1 METENNP
8 NKGYNENNEN
18 PNLETSNQE
27 IENSEKKNLNHPII
41 DETNKNIEVIQN
53 DLIVDQNQINNNN
66 NNINE
71 MNDNNNNI
79 KEMNDNNNNINEM
92 NDNNNNI
99 NEIKD
104 NNNNI
109 NTENNNNILNNIYSN
124 TENNNNNNI
133 LNDNNNKTEN
143 NNIIV
148 NDINS
153 NSPQLTNESETLVKT
168 LYKIRNE
175 ITNKTENINKIDD
188 KLDEMTKINKQDIIN
203 KLNKKKFIL
212 KNLHKKS
219 SSLQIN
225 LHQLDKAQLK
235 LENESYMSIP
245 LNTIEIIKKDRLKS
259 IRNEKRS
266 LILKLHDID
275 DQINTIVYQENK
287 THSKKDIIKKFLDN
301 FENDKEHFSEAMM
314 TINRNIY
321 KRRKERNE
329 ERLKEEEEYEKKNK
343 EESNLKK
350 RDEELKKI
358 EFMNNQKKLEEK
370 IKEKNN
376 KIINHVRKFING
388 SPSYKDK
395 NYITSEEK
403 ELIRKQDENN
413 YLKIQLAKRKDFYKP
428 ISSRELNNFA
438 KEVIINEK
446 KTFAELEQK
455 KIQLE
460 DLFKERKELL
470 PKYQS
475 HFYKNSLEKDKEF
488 LNRENNRIEKIN
500 EQKQKI
506 KIFGEGIKKF
516 HFPKSIS
523 EKLKKQRE
531 NIISNLKGENRIEK
545 IKDLKK
551 QIQKANNKYQIFNTI
566 SSQDLKKK
574 NPIKVNNDTL
584 SNDKRKITKSK
595 DYLTLM
601 RKERE
606 LKNNKLSMSADNKE
620 QWDKMMKNNK
630 NNRNIFDNIYDI
642 QEKSN
647 QLQREAE
654 FKTQLYNLDPKK
666 NAKMRN
672 EISDLYIG
680 SIQAKLKII
689 KTIQDKEYEDHFN

>member
-8 NKGYNENNEN
+8 NKEYNENNEN

-27 IENSEKKNLNHPII
+27 IENSEKKNLNQPII

-71 MNDNNNNI
+71 I
-79 KEMNDNNNNINEM
+79 NDNNNNINEM
-92 NDNNNNI
+92 NDNNINI
-99 NEIKD
+99 N
-104 NNNNI
+104 N
-109 NTENNNNILNNIYSN
+109 ENNNNNLNDINST

-133 LNDNNNKTEN
+133 LNDNNNNTEN

-212 KNLHKKS
+212 NNLHKKS
-219 SSLQIN
+219 SSLQLN

-321 KRRKERNE
+321 KRRKERNK

-403 ELIRKQDENN
+403 ELIRKQEENN

-428 ISSRELNNFA
+428 ISSRELNNFT

-455 KIQLE
+455 KIQLG

-470 PKYQS
+470 PKYHS
-475 HFYKNSLEKDKEF
+475 RFYINSLEKDKEF

-551 QIQKANNKYQIFNTI
+551 QIQNANNKYQIPIFNTI

-574 NPIKVNNDTL
+574 NPIKDNKDTL
-584 SNDKRKITKSK
+584 SNDKRKNAKSK
-595 DYLTLM
+595 DYLALM

>member
-8 NKGYNENNEN
+8 NKEYNENNEN

-27 IENSEKKNLNHPII
+27 IENSEKKNLNQPII

-71 MNDNNNNI
+71 INDNNNNI
-79 KEMNDNNNNINEM
+79 KAMNDNNNNINA
-92 NDNNNNI
+92 
-99 NEIKD
+99 
-104 NNNNI
+104 
-109 NTENNNNILNNIYSN
+109 ENNNNNLNDINST
-124 TENNNNNNI
+124 TENNNNNDI
-133 LNDNNNKTEN
+133 LNDNNNNTEN

-212 KNLHKKS
+212 NNLHKKS
-219 SSLQIN
+219 SSLQLN

-321 KRRKERNE
+321 KRRKERNK

-403 ELIRKQDENN
+403 ELIRKQEENN

-428 ISSRELNNFA
+428 ISSREINNFT

-455 KIQLE
+455 KIQLG

-470 PKYQS
+470 PKYHS
-475 HFYKNSLEKDKEF
+475 RFYINSLEKDKEF

-551 QIQKANNKYQIFNTI
+551 QIQNANNKYQIPIFNTI

-574 NPIKVNNDTL
+574 NPIKDNKDTL
-584 SNDKRKITKSK
+584 SNDKRKNAKSK
-595 DYLTLM
+595 DYLALM

>member
-8 NKGYNENNEN
+8 NKEYNENNEN

-27 IENSEKKNLNHPII
+27 IENSEKKNLNQPII

-71 MNDNNNNI
+71 I
-79 KEMNDNNNNINEM
+79 NDNNNNINEM
-92 NDNNNNI
+92 NDNNI
-99 NEIKD
+99 
-104 NNNNI
+104 NI
-109 NTENNNNILNNIYSN
+109 NTENNNNNLNDINST
-124 TENNNNNNI
+124 TENNNNNDI
-133 LNDNNNKTEN
+133 LNDNNNNTEN

-212 KNLHKKS
+212 NNLHKKS
-219 SSLQIN
+219 SSLQLN

-321 KRRKERNE
+321 KRRKERNK

-403 ELIRKQDENN
+403 ELIRKQEENN

-428 ISSRELNNFA
+428 ISSREINNFT

-455 KIQLE
+455 KIQLG

-470 PKYQS
+470 PKYHS
-475 HFYKNSLEKDKEF
+475 RFYINSLEKDKEF

-551 QIQKANNKYQIFNTI
+551 QIQNANNKYQIPIFNTI

-574 NPIKVNNDTL
+574 NPIKDNKDTL
-584 SNDKRKITKSK
+584 SNDKRKNAKSK
-595 DYLTLM
+595 DYLALM

-647 QLQREAE
+647 QLQKEAE

>member
-8 NKGYNENNEN
+8 NKEYNENNEN

-27 IENSEKKNLNHPII
+27 IENSEKKNLNQPII

-71 MNDNNNNI
+71 INDNNNNI
-79 KEMNDNNNNINEM
+79 KAMNDNNNNINA
-92 NDNNNNI
+92 
-99 NEIKD
+99 
-104 NNNNI
+104 
-109 NTENNNNILNNIYSN
+109 ENNNNNLNDINST

-133 LNDNNNKTEN
+133 LNDNNNNTEN

-212 KNLHKKS
+212 NNLHKKS
-219 SSLQIN
+219 SSLQLN

-321 KRRKERNE
+321 KRRKERNK

-403 ELIRKQDENN
+403 ELIRKQEENN

-428 ISSRELNNFA
+428 ISSREINNFT

-455 KIQLE
+455 KIQLG

-470 PKYQS
+470 PKYHS
-475 HFYKNSLEKDKEF
+475 RFYINSLEKDKEF

-551 QIQKANNKYQIFNTI
+551 QIQNANNKYQIPIFNTI

-574 NPIKVNNDTL
+574 NPIKDNKDTL
-584 SNDKRKITKSK
+584 SNDKRKNAKSK
-595 DYLTLM
+595 DYLALM

>member
-1 METENNP
+1 
-8 NKGYNENNEN
+8 
-18 PNLETSNQE
+18 
-27 IENSEKKNLNHPII
+27 
-41 DETNKNIEVIQN
+41 
-53 DLIVDQNQINNNN
+53 
-66 NNINE
+66 
-71 MNDNNNNI
+71 
-79 KEMNDNNNNINEM
+79 
-92 NDNNNNI
+92 
-99 NEIKD
+99 
-104 NNNNI
+104 
-109 NTENNNNILNNIYSN
+109 
-124 TENNNNNNI
+124 
-133 LNDNNNKTEN
+133 
-143 NNIIV
+143 
-148 NDINS
+148 
-153 NSPQLTNESETLVKT
+153 
-168 LYKIRNE
+168 
-175 ITNKTENINKIDD
+175 
-188 KLDEMTKINKQDIIN
+188 MTKINKQDIIN

-212 KNLHKKS
+212 NNLHKKS
-219 SSLQIN
+219 SSLQLN

-321 KRRKERNE
+321 KRRKERNK

-403 ELIRKQDENN
+403 ELIRKQEENN

-428 ISSRELNNFA
+428 ISSRELNNFT

-455 KIQLE
+455 KIQLG

-470 PKYQS
+470 PKYHS
-475 HFYKNSLEKDKEF
+475 RFYINSLEKDKEF

-551 QIQKANNKYQIFNTI
+551 QIQNANNKYQIPIFNTI

-574 NPIKVNNDTL
+574 NPIKDNKDTL
-584 SNDKRKITKSK
+584 SNDKRKNAKSK
-595 DYLTLM
+595 DYLALM

>member
-8 NKGYNENNEN
+8 NKEYNENNEN

-27 IENSEKKNLNHPII
+27 IENSEKKNLNQPII

-71 MNDNNNNI
+71 MNDNNI
-79 KEMNDNNNNINEM
+79 
-92 NDNNNNI
+92 
-99 NEIKD
+99 
-104 NNNNI
+104 NI
-109 NTENNNNILNNIYSN
+109 NTENNNNNLNDINST
-124 TENNNNNNI
+124 TENNNNNDI
-133 LNDNNNKTEN
+133 LNDNNNNTEN

-212 KNLHKKS
+212 NNLHKKS
-219 SSLQIN
+219 SSLQLN

-321 KRRKERNE
+321 KRRKERNK

-403 ELIRKQDENN
+403 ELIRKQEENN

-428 ISSRELNNFA
+428 ISSREINNFT

-455 KIQLE
+455 KIQLG

-470 PKYQS
+470 PKYHS
-475 HFYKNSLEKDKEF
+475 RFYINSLEKDKEF

-551 QIQKANNKYQIFNTI
+551 QIQNANNKYQIPIFNTI

-574 NPIKVNNDTL
+574 NPIKDNKDTL
-584 SNDKRKITKSK
+584 SNDKRKNAKSK
-595 DYLTLM
+595 DYLALM

>member
-8 NKGYNENNEN
+8 NKEYNENNEN

-27 IENSEKKNLNHPII
+27 IENSEKKNLNQPII

-71 MNDNNNNI
+71 I
-79 KEMNDNNNNINEM
+79 NDNNNNINEM
-92 NDNNNNI
+92 NDNNINI
-99 NEIKD
+99 N
-104 NNNNI
+104 N
-109 NTENNNNILNNIYSN
+109 ENNNNNLNDINST
-124 TENNNNNNI
+124 TENNNNNDI
-133 LNDNNNKTEN
+133 LNDNNNNTEN

-212 KNLHKKS
+212 NNLHKKS
-219 SSLQIN
+219 SSLQLN

-321 KRRKERNE
+321 KRRKERNK

-403 ELIRKQDENN
+403 ELIRKQEENN

-428 ISSRELNNFA
+428 ISSREINNFT

-455 KIQLE
+455 KIQLG

-470 PKYQS
+470 PKYHS
-475 HFYKNSLEKDKEF
+475 RFYINSLEKDKEF

-500 EQKQKI
+500 EKKQKI

-551 QIQKANNKYQIFNTI
+551 QIQNANNKYQIPIFNTI

-574 NPIKVNNDTL
+574 NPIKDNKDTL
-584 SNDKRKITKSK
+584 SNDKRKNAKSK
-595 DYLTLM
+595 DYLALM

-647 QLQREAE
+647 QLQKEAE

>member
-8 NKGYNENNEN
+8 NKEYNENNEN

-27 IENSEKKNLNHPII
+27 IENSEKKNLNQPII

-71 MNDNNNNI
+71 I
-79 KEMNDNNNNINEM
+79 NDNNNNINEM
-92 NDNNNNI
+92 NDNNI
-99 NEIKD
+99 
-104 NNNNI
+104 NI
-109 NTENNNNILNNIYSN
+109 NTENNNNNLNDINST
-124 TENNNNNNI
+124 TENNNNNDI
-133 LNDNNNKTEN
+133 LNDNNNNTEN

-212 KNLHKKS
+212 NNLHKKS
-219 SSLQIN
+219 SSLQLN

-321 KRRKERNE
+321 KRRKERNK

-403 ELIRKQDENN
+403 ELIRKQEENN

-428 ISSRELNNFA
+428 ISSRELNNFT

-455 KIQLE
+455 KIQLG

-470 PKYQS
+470 PKYHS
-475 HFYKNSLEKDKEF
+475 RFYINSLEKDKEF

-551 QIQKANNKYQIFNTI
+551 QIQNANNKYQIPIFNTI

-574 NPIKVNNDTL
+574 NPIKDNKDTL
-584 SNDKRKITKSK
+584 SNDKRKNAKSK
-595 DYLTLM
+595 DYLALM

-647 QLQREAE
+647 QLQKEAE

>member
-8 NKGYNENNEN
+8 NKEYNENNEN

-27 IENSEKKNLNHPII
+27 IENSEKKNLNQPII

-71 MNDNNNNI
+71 I
-79 KEMNDNNNNINEM
+79 NDNNNNINEM
-92 NDNNNNI
+92 NDNNI
-99 NEIKD
+99 
-104 NNNNI
+104 NI
-109 NTENNNNILNNIYSN
+109 NTENNNNNLNDINST

-133 LNDNNNKTEN
+133 LNDNNNNTEN

-212 KNLHKKS
+212 NNLHKKS
-219 SSLQIN
+219 SSLQLN

-321 KRRKERNE
+321 KRRKERNK

-403 ELIRKQDENN
+403 ELIRKQEENN

-428 ISSRELNNFA
+428 ISSREINNFT

-455 KIQLE
+455 KIQLG

-470 PKYQS
+470 PKYHS
-475 HFYKNSLEKDKEF
+475 RFYINSLEKDKEF

-551 QIQKANNKYQIFNTI
+551 QIQNANNKYQIPIFNTI

-574 NPIKVNNDTL
+574 NPIKDNKDTL
-584 SNDKRKITKSK
+584 SNDKRKNAKSK
-595 DYLTLM
+595 DYLALM

>member
-8 NKGYNENNEN
+8 NKEYNENNEN

-27 IENSEKKNLNHPII
+27 IENSEKKNLNQPII

-71 MNDNNNNI
+71 INDNNNNI
-79 KEMNDNNNNINEM
+79 KAMNDNNNNINA
-92 NDNNNNI
+92 
-99 NEIKD
+99 
-104 NNNNI
+104 
-109 NTENNNNILNNIYSN
+109 ENNNNNLNDINST
-124 TENNNNNNI
+124 TENNNNNDI
-133 LNDNNNKTEN
+133 LNDNNNNTEN

-212 KNLHKKS
+212 NNLHKKS
-219 SSLQIN
+219 SSLQLN

-321 KRRKERNE
+321 KRRKERNK

-403 ELIRKQDENN
+403 ELIRKQEENN

-428 ISSRELNNFA
+428 ISSRELNNFT

-455 KIQLE
+455 KIQLG

-470 PKYQS
+470 PKYHS
-475 HFYKNSLEKDKEF
+475 RFYINSLEKDKEF

-551 QIQKANNKYQIFNTI
+551 QIQNANNKYQIPIFNTI

-574 NPIKVNNDTL
+574 NPIKDNKDTL
-584 SNDKRKITKSK
+584 SNDKRKNAKSK
-595 DYLTLM
+595 DYLALM

-647 QLQREAE
+647 QLQKEAE